1 MSLQEMVKE
10 LQIVSLQ
17 WAEEM
22 VKVMVEKVRFI
33 SLEMVKV
40 KMEEKVRFISLQ
52 LVEEMVKVE
61 QVQFAFLKLGICW

>member
-1 MSLQEMVKE
+1 
-10 LQIVSLQ
+10 VSLQ

-61 QVQFAFLKLGICW
+61 QV

>member
-1 MSLQEMVKE
+1 M
-10 LQIVSLQ
+10 SLQ

-22 VKVMVEKVRFI
+22 VKAMVEKVRFI
-33 SLEMVKV
+33 SLKMVKV

-61 QVQFAFLKLGICW
+61 QV